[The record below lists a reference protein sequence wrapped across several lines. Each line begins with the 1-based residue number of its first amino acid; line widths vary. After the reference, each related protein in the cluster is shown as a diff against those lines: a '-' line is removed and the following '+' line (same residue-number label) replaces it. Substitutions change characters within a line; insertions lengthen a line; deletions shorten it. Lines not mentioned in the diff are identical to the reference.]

1 LLGLKLRGLRQ
12 REREIMDDCG
22 YVHVYTGDGKG
33 KTTAALGLAM
43 RAVGAGWNV
52 FMAQFVKGMKYSE
65 LAAMDLLSPQLQV
78 RQYGRSC
85 FLEREPQGTDFE
97 RAEHG
102 LGECRRAAASGD
114 YQMVILDEA
123 NVAVAF
129 GLLRVDDLI
138 QCIDDKPPGM
148 ELVFTGRW
156 AHPQLLERADLV
168 TEMKEVKHYYQRG
181 ILARVGVEK

>member
-1 LLGLKLRGLRQ
+1 
-12 REREIMDDCG
+12 MDDCG

-43 RAVGAGWNV
+43 RAVGAGWSV
-52 FMAQFVKGMKYSE
+52 FMAQFVKGRKCSE
-65 LAAMDLLSPQLQV
+65 LAAMDLLSPQLEV

-85 FLEREPQGTDFE
+85 FLECDPEQPDFE
-97 RAEHG
+97 RAAQG
-102 LGECRRAAASGD
+102 LLECQHAAASGD
-114 YQMVILDEA
+114 YQMIILDEA
-123 NVAVAF
+123 NVAVAC
-129 GLLRVDDLI
+129 GLLCVEDLI

-156 AHPQLLERADLV
+156 AHPQLVERADLV

-181 ILARVGVEK
+181 ILARIGVEK